1 MKLTLE
7 QMKAVT
13 VGIEDI
19 HYENGVFSFHR
30 FTENEKNFIDNHNVI
45 HPAGVK
51 MEFKT
56 DAKLLKIKGLTRQF
70 LGSRSY
76 YAFDI
81 FENDIKIGSIQNL
94 KDEDACGNYAY
105 ETYALGEF
113 SESFCL
119 SDGEKNIKIVFPYSI
134 VAEIEE
140 IELADASF
148 ISPVKQD
155 KNIIFYGDSI
165 TQGYDAL
172 HPSKTYAYRL
182 SEALKANMI
191 NKALGGDHFSPSLVK
206 AVRDYK
212 PEYVIVAYGTNDWS
226 YDEKEDI
233 IRNAAAFLDTAVE
246 KFPDSKIYVLS
257 PIWRKDFTEY
267 RKAGEF
273 KEIEIIIKKA
283 CENRK
288 NVCFISGFSLVPGDE
303 NLFGDLRLHPSDK
316 GFEHYFINLLDKMRK
331 SPNKAE

>member
-1 MKLTLE
+1 MILTLE

-19 HYENGVFSFHR
+19 CYENGKFIFHR
-30 FTENEKNFIDNHNVI
+30 FTESEKVFIDNHNVL

-56 DAKLLKIKGLTRQF
+56 DSKMLKIKGITRL

-81 FENDIKIGSIQNL
+81 FENDIKIGSIQNF

-105 ETYALGEF
+105 ETYKLGDF

-119 SDGEKNIKIVFPYSI
+119 SDGEKKIKIVFPYTI

-140 IELADASF
+140 IELTDASF

-191 NKALGGDHFSPSLVK
+191 NKALGGDHFCPGLIKV
-206 AVRDYK
+206 ANAYK
-212 PEYVIVAYGTNDWS
+212 PEYVIIAYGTNDWS
-226 YDEKEDI
+226 YDEKEI
-233 IRNAAAFLDTAVE
+233 IIKNSAAFIDNAME

-257 PIWRKDFTEY
+257 PIWRKDHTEY

-273 KEIEIIIKKA
+273 GEIETIIKNA
-283 CENRK
+283 CKNRK
-288 NVCFISGFSLVPGDE
+288 NISFISGFSLVPDDE
-303 NLFGDLRLHPSDK
+303 NLFGDLRLHPSDL
-316 GFEHYFINLLDKMRK
+316 GFEHYFKNLYKQML
-331 SPNKAE
+331 

>member
-19 HYENGVFSFHR
+19 CYENGKFTFHR
-30 FTENEKNFIDNHNVI
+30 FTESEKNFIDNHNVL

-56 DAKLLKIKGLTRQF
+56 DSKMLKIKGITRL
-70 LGSRSY
+70 LGNRSY

-94 KDEDACGNYAY
+94 KDEDTLGNYAY
-105 ETYALGEF
+105 ETYELGNF
-113 SESFCL
+113 SECFCL
-119 SDGEKNIKIVFPYSI
+119 GDGEKNIKIVFPCT
-134 VAEIEE
+134 VGAEIEE
-140 IELADASF
+140 IELTDASF
-148 ISPVKQD
+148 ILPVKQD

-182 SEALKANMI
+182 SDTLKANMI
-191 NKALGGDHFSPSLVK
+191 NKALGGDHFSPNLVK
-206 AVRDYK
+206 AASDCN

-233 IRNAAAFLDTAVE
+233 TKNAVAFLDNTME

-257 PIWRKDFTEY
+257 PIWRKDYTEY
-267 RKAGEF
+267 RKAG
-273 KEIEIIIKKA
+273 KYNEIETIIKKA

-288 NVCFISGFSLVPGDE
+288 NVCFISGFSLVPSDE

-316 GFEHYFINLLDKMRK
+316 GFEHYFKNLLDKMR
-331 SPNKAE
+331 